1 VTTSSRP
8 WALWLFCA
16 WLALLPLPFGAARTW
31 ALAAVLPPL
40 LLLAAWVAVRDARS
54 LRASLPAFLVRPPG
68 LWLAAFVLVV
78 VAQLVPFGDGPVSVA
93 PYRTWLYLQLALACT
108 LAFWVTV
115 RLVRTSRDLETLL
128 AGIVAAGLVQ
138 AVIAVLFLSLRP
150 PFSMLDSEIVHGGV
164 ATGTFVNRN
173 HLANWL
179 NMALAAGVGL
189 MMGHLAV
196 HADRRSWRI
205 RLRDW
210 MELLLGGKARLRLV
224 LVMLVIV
231 LIATRSRMGN
241 AAFLFSLLAAAS
253 VYAVFTREHRRGL
266 TLFVASVLA
275 IDLLLIGAW
284 VGVDRV
290 VERIQYTPIFEQA
303 TGAGTTRAGAP
314 GVVQGAP
321 GGVPGGVPGGAGTG
335 TATAGAAAGAAGAA
349 ATSDAAGDRAAAHRD
364 PRAQQSVQDRIE
376 PALDAVAI
384 VRDHPWLGT
393 GGGAF
398 YLVYMAYQP
407 NWEGFYNHAHNDYL
421 EIASDT
427 GLLGLAVLVGL
438 ATHALWVAIAVLRTR
453 HHPAL
458 RAAAFASLMA
468 IVAMALHATVDFSL
482 HIPANALLFTV
493 MVALPF
499 VARGL
504 ARRADGAA
512 HAEAAAGAA
521 GAARTGAAGGTD
533 GADGADGVDGADDD
547 DARDARGARAGLRG
561 RPRRWVAG
569 GFAAVAV
576 AGLAVGTWA
585 TLREGLA
592 EVLAIQANQRLQQW
606 ERGGRMSPGESLA
619 AEASI
624 RRAIALSPINPAHQE
639 SLGSIY
645 FSRAVEPNRTGAGR
659 LRDFDRAVVHYR
671 EATRLV
677 PVSGYAWANLLIAKH
692 FAGQV
697 DLEFMVALRN
707 AVRLAPFEP
716 AVHSIVLGA
725 VLPRW
730 TQLPG
735 EARAIAADTVM
746 RGWPHAREV
755 LVAEARTAPGHTA
768 WCAPDPGVRTAEQA
782 AWMQRLCAAVSSP
795 GPGPRPQP

>member
-1 VTTSSRP
+1 
-8 WALWLFCA
+8 
-16 WLALLPLPFGAARTW
+16 
-31 ALAAVLPPL
+31 
-40 LLLAAWVAVRDARS
+40 
-54 LRASLPAFLVRPPG
+54 
-68 LWLAAFVLVV
+68 
-78 VAQLVPFGDGPVSVA
+78 
-93 PYRTWLYLQLALACT
+93 
-108 LAFWVTV
+108 
-115 RLVRTSRDLETLL
+115 
-128 AGIVAAGLVQ
+128 
-138 AVIAVLFLSLRP
+138 VIAVLFLSLRP
-150 PFSMLDSEIVHGGV
+150 PFSLLDSEIVHGGV

-196 HADRRSWRI
+196 HAGRRSWRI

-241 AAFLFSLLAAAS
+241 AAFLFALLAAAS
-253 VYAVFTREHRRGL
+253 VYAVFAREHRRGL

-290 VERIQYTPIFEQA
+290 VERIQQTPIFEQA
-303 TGAGTTRAGAP
+303 GG
-314 GVVQGAP
+314 QGAAGSGS
-321 GGVPGGVPGGAGTG
+321 GGLQGAAGTG
-335 TATAGAAAGAAGAA
+335 PGAGQAAPGANAAAGGPAGTGAS
-349 ATSDAAGDRAAAHRD
+349 TGDAAGDRAAAHRD

-427 GLLGLAVLVGL
+427 GLIGLALLVGL
-438 ATHALWVAIAVLRTR
+438 AAHALWVAVAVLRTR

-493 MVALPF
+493 MTALPF
-499 VARGL
+499 AARGL
-504 ARRADGAA
+504 AARVDGAA
-512 HAEAAAGAA
+512 RGVGGVVAGAAASAGAA
-521 GAARTGAAGGTD
+521 GAAGTAGASGTS
-533 GADGADGVDGADDD
+533 GADDD
-547 DARDARGARAGLRG
+547 DPRDPRGARRGLQG
-561 RPRRWVAG
+561 RPRRWAAG

-576 AGLAVGTWA
+576 AGLAVGAWA

-606 ERGGRMSPGESLA
+606 EGGGRMSPGQSLE
-619 AEASI
+619 AEATI
-624 RRAIALSPINPAHQE
+624 RRAMALSPINPAHQE

-716 AVHSIVLGA
+716 PVHSIVLGA

-730 TQLPG
+730 TQLPA

-755 LVAEARTAPGHTA
+755 LVAEARTAPGHAA
-768 WCAPDPGVRTAEQA
+768 WCDRDPGVRTAEQA